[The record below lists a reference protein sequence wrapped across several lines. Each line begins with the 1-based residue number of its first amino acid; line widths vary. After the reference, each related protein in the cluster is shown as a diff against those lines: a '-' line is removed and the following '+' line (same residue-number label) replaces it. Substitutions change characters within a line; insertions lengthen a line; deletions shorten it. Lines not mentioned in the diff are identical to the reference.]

1 MSLRTRAIRSA
12 LGRLVREEGG
22 QMAVEWALVMV
33 VVALPFFFVFRALL
47 AVLIAHY
54 QMVTFLQSLPFP

>member
-1 MSLRTRAIRSA
+1 MSLRARAIRSV
-12 LGRLVREEGG
+12 LSRLAREQSG
-22 QMAVEWALVMV
+22 QIAVEWALVMV